1 MVPDPSGSRRRL
13 LDAAEAEFAAYGVAG
28 ARLERIAAA
37 AGARLRDVEAHYGS
51 KEQLFDTVVAAAG
64 TRLADE
70 VPLRPD
76 DLPGYAG
83 ALFDHVVAHPALL
96 RLTAWR
102 ALERPQHAA
111 ADREAYRTRVLA
123 LRAAREDGRLP
134 AEFDPVDLLA
144 IVRAVA
150 TAWPGISPALASLAP
165 DEPASA
171 ERLAAHRAAVVE
183 AVRRM
188 LAPAAAAAAV
198 PAPVTVAPAR

>member
-1 MVPDPSGSRRRL
+1 MVPDPSARRRRL
-13 LDAAEAEFAAYGVAG
+13 LDAAEAEFAAHGVAG
-28 ARLERIAAA
+28 ARLETIAAA
-37 AGARLRDVEAHYGS
+37 AGASPRDVEAHYGS

-83 ALFDHVVAHPALL
+83 ALFDYVVAHPALL

-111 ADREAYRTRVLA
+111 ADRQPAR
-123 LRAAREDGRLP
+123 RAARDDGRLP
-134 AEFDPVDLLA
+134 AVFEPVDLLA
-144 IVRAVA
+144 IVLAVA
-150 TAWPGISPALASLAP
+150 TAWPSISPALASLAA

-188 LAPAAAAAAV
+188 LAPAPVTV
-198 PAPVTVAPAR
+198 PAP

>member
-1 MVPDPSGSRRRL
+1 MVPDPSARRRRL
-13 LDAAEAEFAAYGVAG
+13 LDAAEAEFAAHGVAG
-28 ARLERIAAA
+28 ARLETIAAA
-37 AGARLRDVEAHYGS
+37 AGASPRDVEAHYGS

-83 ALFDHVVAHPALL
+83 ALFDYVVAHPALL

-111 ADREAYRTRVLA
+111 ADREAYRRRILA
-123 LRAAREDGRLP
+123 LRAARDDGRLP
-134 AEFDPVDLLA
+134 AVFEPVDLLA
-144 IVRAVA
+144 IVLAVA
-150 TAWPGISPALASLAP
+150 TAWPGISPALASLAA

-188 LAPAAAAAAV
+188 LAPAPVTV
-198 PAPVTVAPAR
+198 PAP